1 MDDAT
6 AVVTGATRGIGR
18 AVAEEFAAAGAH
30 VVCCS
35 READDVS
42 AVVEAIETDGG
53 TATGIR
59 ADVRDEYDVER
70 LMGTAARIGGEIDV
84 VVACAGVYHGTPG
97 ETPIDG
103 EAYSAYDDHLRTNA
117 RGVFATL
124 REAAPHLAPEARAL
138 VPTGSV
144 ARDGTPGIGTYA
156 VSKAAAEAIV
166 RGFAADL
173 DQTVGCVDPG
183 QVATGLS
190 GEHGRDPADVAPMF
204 RWAAVDAPA
213 EELDGTVVGL
223 REWKTATR

>member
-30 VVCCS
+30 VVVCA
-35 READDVS
+35 RDADEVGT
-42 AVVEAIETDGG
+42 VVEEIEAEGG
-53 TATGIR
+53 AATGIR

-84 VVACAGVYHGTPG
+84 VVACAGVYHGSPG

-124 REAAPHLAPEARAL
+124 REATPHLAPDARAL

-144 ARDGTPGIGTYA
+144 ARDGTPGIGSYA
-156 VSKAAAEAIV
+156 ASKAAAEAIA

-173 DQTVGCVDPG
+173 DRTVGCVDPG

-190 GEHGRDPADVAPMF
+190 GERGRDPADVAPMF

-213 EELDGTVVGL
+213 EEFDGTVVGL